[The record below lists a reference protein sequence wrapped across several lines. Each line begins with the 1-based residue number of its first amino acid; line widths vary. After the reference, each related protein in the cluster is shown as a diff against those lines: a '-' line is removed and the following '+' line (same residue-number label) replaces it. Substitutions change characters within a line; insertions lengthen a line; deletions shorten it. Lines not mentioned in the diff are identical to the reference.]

1 MRMGWLSA
9 PMLGAALLC
18 AAQMAAQEPTAV
30 QGDVLE
36 ARIWLDRGVDPV
48 LRRGDQVRVYYRAS
62 RDAFVSIF
70 HIDTNGFARL
80 LHPGSPTD
88 DHFVLGGRDYRV
100 LFPESRYWHVD
111 EDEGKGYLFI
121 VASPEPLDF
130 SNFTYSRRRGG
141 WDITAMAQTGYRD
154 PFLVMDDVVAALIP
168 QWWAEDYALDFH
180 AYDVD
185 QPHDYPRFLCYDC
198 HGFIPIFDWNPYDY
212 WCTDFRV
219 VIHDDPYYYPVY
231 RYRGDRVVYTRPV
244 ARLRP
249 MFDFKERAGDE
260 PATPL
265 IRSRTPTRP
274 RLPARDVDV
283 GAGAPRATP
292 EGRDAPAV
300 RLPRPD
306 EPLWPSAMRQPGE
319 GATASPEAEPAGGRV
334 PPVATDPSGA
344 AGRRVPVERVDPR
357 VRPNPAGGSAAGPPL
372 PDPLPRGARERSV
385 QEVPAGTRSAEGR
398 EERPV
403 LRRRPEPP
411 AAGSTQPPAARP
423 RTPSSG
429 PPPPTRRPLPRPP
442 VPFS

>member
-1 MRMGWLSA
+1 MGWLSA

-154 PFLVMDDVVAALIP
+154 PFLVMDDVVAALIL
-168 QWWAEDYALDFH
+168 QWGAEDYALDFH

-249 MFDFKERAGDE
+249 MFEFKERAGDE

-292 EGRDAPAV
+292 EGR
-300 RLPRPD
+300 
-306 EPLWPSAMRQPGE
+306 
-319 GATASPEAEPAGGRV
+319 V
-334 PPVATDPSGA
+334 PPLATDPPGA
-344 AGRRVPVERVDPR
+344 AGRRVPVERVDPG

-423 RTPSSG
+423 RTPPSG
-429 PPPPTRRPLPRPP
+429 RPPPRSGEPPAGVGPGRPP
-442 VPFS
+442 ANRPAPPVRGSMTMA